1 MKAMAERAE
10 RAESI
15 ESLLGIEGTAARA
28 YFEEFAGMIKLR
40 ALTGPDGGA
49 SRKLQRY
56 VLGLALVALLTR
68 SEKFLR
74 QGCLLV
80 PRDGVQAEAK
90 VVDRT
95 GVRNPLDL
103 TEESALAFAREAAT
117 DFGVGEAWTATFDK
131 DAVKK
136 ASEKKKDE
144 KAKKAK

>member
-1 MKAMAERAE
+1 V
-10 RAESI
+10 I
-15 ESLLGIEGTAARA
+15 TQGGIRREAVLNLVA
-28 YFEEFAGMIKLR
+28 LR
-40 ALTGPDGGA
+40 ALIGPDGDA

-56 VLGLALVALLTR
+56 VLGLALVALLAR
-68 SEKFLR
+68 AEKFLR

-80 PRDGVQAEAK
+80 SRDGIQAEAK

-95 GVRNPLDL
+95 GSRNPLDL
-103 TEESALAFAREAAT
+103 AEESAFAFARQAAN

-136 ASEKKKDE
+136 ASEKKKDD